1 MALSQ
6 SFHPTG
12 QDDQGGVE
20 IGPVRKYCETEIP
33 VNPLMADLGFV

>member
-12 QDDQGGVE
+12 QDGVE
-20 IGPVRKYCETEIP
+20 IGPIRKYCETEIP
-33 VNPLMADLGFV
+33 VNPLLADLQLGFV